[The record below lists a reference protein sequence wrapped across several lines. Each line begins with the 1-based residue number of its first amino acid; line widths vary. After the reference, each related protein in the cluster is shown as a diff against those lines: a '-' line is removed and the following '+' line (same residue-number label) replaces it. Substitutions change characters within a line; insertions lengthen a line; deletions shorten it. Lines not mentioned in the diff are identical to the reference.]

1 MNRFCLVADSLVNIS
16 GPQFLANTITNQS
29 VVLTWN
35 ASRLSSSNVTL
46 LPQYA
51 VVTSRVDLEHV
62 PPQDEALRS
71 RDAVMLR
78 DVNQAGAAAA
88 DDDVSQYEW
97 RFADLGRW
105 FSNQSSVLVT
115 GLRPYTTY
123 RVGRLLLRSVLS
135 SEWVFDPRTY
145 KLAYMHVQFHS
156 TFMGLQN

>member
-35 ASRLSSSNVTL
+35 ASRLSSRNVTL

-62 PPQDEALRS
+62 PPQDETLRS

-78 DVNQAGAAAA
+78 DVNQAGAAV

-123 RVGRLLLRSVLS
+123 RVGRLLLRSVRCP
-135 SEWVFDPRTY
+135 EWVFDPRTY
-145 KLAYMHVQFHS
+145 KLAYMYVQFYCS
-156 TFMGLQN
+156 L

>member
-1 MNRFCLVADSLVNIS
+1 M
-16 GPQFLANTITNQS
+16 ANTITNQS

-62 PPQDEALRS
+62 PQGETLRS

-78 DVNQAGAAAA
+78 DVNQAGAAV

-123 RVGRLLLRSVLS
+123 RVGRLLLQSMRVG
-135 SEWVFDPRTY
+135 VGVRP
-145 KLAYMHVQFHS
+145 
-156 TFMGLQN
+156 